1 LVLGLVG
8 VAVVGVIGVVSLVV
22 RRRRRSHGA
31 HPPAMREIEQAII
44 DLRAEADATDDA
56 LRRAADRRAS

>member
-1 LVLGLVG
+1 L
-8 VAVVGVIGVVSLVV
+8 VAVVAAVAVLSLVV
-22 RRRRRSHGA
+22 RRRRRSHARGA
-31 HPPAMREIEQAII
+31 HPPAVQEVEQAII